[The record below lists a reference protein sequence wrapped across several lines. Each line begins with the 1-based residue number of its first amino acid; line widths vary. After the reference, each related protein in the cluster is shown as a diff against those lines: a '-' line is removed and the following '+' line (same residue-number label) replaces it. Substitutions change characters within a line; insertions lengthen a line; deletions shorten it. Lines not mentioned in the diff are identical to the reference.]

1 MYESAP
7 KDPTPPPS
15 ALPADYKFVA
25 WIQMRDFIITKTNWT
40 FYGLLARC
48 ISKPHEHVL
57 AIRGTENLTEWWDD
71 ITSAVAVPLP
81 GFGDVAYGFQRIY
94 ETLRVIHYSPPTA
107 GAPYMHRSLE
117 SAGSFADQV
126 AAAVQA
132 TLGEE
137 AATPKPATSI
147 EVTGHSLG
155 AALAT
160 LYVAENSKSAKV
172 TTPLICTFASPR
184 VGDLVFKT
192 EFDKLGVT
200 SWRIVNE
207 LDVVPKLPF
216 LGYWHVEEE
225 EAYNSGP
232 SVDWTLACWH
242 SLNTYLHLIDSSQPL
257 SPECQWPRSLAAT
270 STLHSGRRSAHATL
284 LQGRNDIALSVPS
297 EHGTTVNITIKV
309 N

>member
-15 ALPADYKFVA
+15 GLPADYKFVA
-25 WIQMRDFIITKTNWT
+25 WIQMRDFIITETNWT
-40 FYGLLARC
+40 FYGLLAQC
-48 ISKPHEHVL
+48 IAKPHEHIL

-94 ETLRVIHYSPPTA
+94 ETLRVIHYLPPKTA
-107 GAPYMHRSLE
+107 GAPYTPRSLE
-117 SAGSFADQV
+117 SAGSFAAQIAV
-126 AAAVQA
+126 AVRA

-160 LYVAENSKSAKV
+160 LYVAENSRSTKLA
-172 TTPLICTFASPR
+172 TPLICTFASPR
-184 VGDLVFKT
+184 VGDPAFKA
-192 EFDKLGVT
+192 EFDKLGIT

-216 LGYWHVEEE
+216 LGFRHVENE

-242 SLNTYLHLIDSSQPL
+242 SLNTYLHLIDPSQPL
-257 SPECQWPRSLAAT
+257 SPECQWRQSL
-270 STLHSGRRSAHATL
+270 
-284 LQGRNDIALSVPS
+284 V
-297 EHGTTVNITIKV
+297 
-309 N
+309 